1 MNLEQQLHAALAPCA
16 PGPQPLATVMAR
28 LSAARSTR
36 GTRRNSSRLVL
47 FGTLVAVAAAASML
61 ALQLADTPAPQ
72 VAAAIPVF
80 SQAPIPPAEAMPEAL
95 VEPALDSAK
104 PQPAAEQRDQKVPVV
119 EVRSFTVRMLPLQ
132 NNATNSTARLA
143 INKFHLALLDGL
155 RSVPGLVLVTEESTG
170 LAPDAATDFR
180 LTLRGSELPLD
191 KFVVMLRAEAVA
203 RRLTLPIELSGDI
216 APLCAGAG
224 TSGCGDPAAMAGLGL
239 ELLRKNIFPGDPVV
253 PQALR
258 ARILDT
264 SLSASD
270 RLTAL
275 VDITLQNTIGNGN
288 RVAGTGIALSDPLIV
303 RSLADLG
310 TTSTDPGVRAEVWRS
325 VRFLRIGGL
334 IPSLTDTL
342 RRDRDD
348 KVRMEAAMTLGTDF
362 AEDPQARA
370 TLEAAAQEDPRP
382 IVRALA
388 RRGLS
393 GEAAWTEYVVSSLKD
408 TSLAPAARIEA
419 LFVTMN
425 QRGKLPDL
433 DKLLTDDAAIE
444 AFADAFSRA
453 QASAGPELPTTVLL
467 SRLGSV
473 YHPAITGLLL
483 DSLARATQPSV
494 RQSIVGQLIRR
505 NADERVQAVLRK
517 ISVEDAD
524 PELRQMATQALS
536 PSPSAAA
543 R

>member
-1 MNLEQQLHAALAPCA
+1 MNLEQQLHAALAPCE
-16 PGPQPLATVMAR
+16 PGPQPLAAVMAR

-36 GTRRNSSRLVL
+36 GSRRNSSRLVL
-47 FGTLVAVAAAASML
+47 FGTLFAVAAAASML
-61 ALQLADTPAPQ
+61 ALQLADAPAPQ
-72 VAAAIPVF
+72 IAAALPVV
-80 SQAPIPPAEAMPEAL
+80 SQAPVSAAEAMPEAV
-95 VEPALDSAK
+95 VEPALHAAE
-104 PQPAAEQRDQKVPVV
+104 PQPAAEQRDPKTAVV
-119 EVRSFTVRMLPLQ
+119 EVRSFTVRMLPHQ
-132 NNATNSTARLA
+132 NNATNSAARLA

-170 LAPDAATDFR
+170 LAPDAPTDFR
-180 LTLRGSELPLD
+180 LTLRGSELPID
-191 KFVVMLRAEAVA
+191 KFAVMLRAEVVA

-224 TSGCGDPAAMAGLGL
+224 SAGCGDPATMAGLGL
-239 ELLRKNIFPGDPVV
+239 QLLRKNIFPADPMV

-275 VDITLQNTIGNGN
+275 VDITLQNFMGSGN

-310 TTSTDPGVRAEVWRS
+310 ITSAEPGIRAEVWRS
-325 VRFLRIGGL
+325 VRYLRIAGL
-334 IPSLTDTL
+334 IPSLTDAV
-342 RRDRDD
+342 RRDRDA
-348 KVRMEAAMTLGTDF
+348 KVRMEAAMTLGADF
-362 AEDPQARA
+362 AADPQVRA
-370 TLEAAAQEDPRP
+370 TLEAAAQEDPLP

-408 TSLAPAARIEA
+408 TSLSPAARIEA

-433 DKLLTDDAAIE
+433 DKLLTDDEAIE
-444 AFADAFSRA
+444 AFAAAFSGV
-453 QASAGPELPTTVLL
+453 QATAGPELPNTVLL
-467 SRLGSV
+467 SRLGTV

-494 RQSIVGQLIRR
+494 RLSIVSQLIRR
-505 NADERVQAVLRK
+505 NAEERVQTVLTK
-517 ISVEDAD
+517 LSVEDAD
-524 PELRQMATQALS
+524 PELRQMAMQALI
-536 PSPSAAA
+536 PSPSAAI